1 MTREE
6 AIETVDAVD
15 YFGMSTDHKVELSKA
30 FIHKLYDDFE
40 NKSCIDCRWCILGGE
55 FENDECHNTSLS
67 AHLEQ
72 GTMVSQDFCCN
83 RWEARGNR

>member
-6 AIETVDAVD
+6 AYQVDILTRTGFNTKIVID
-15 YFGMSTDHKVELSKA
+15 K
-30 FIHKLYDDFE
+30 IYDDFE
-40 NKSCIDCRWCILGGE
+40 NKSCIDCRWCKLGGE

-83 RWEARGNR
+83 RWEARDKI

>member
-6 AIETVDAVD
+6 QKAYNAENYPASVLTWLNEA
-15 YFGMSTDHKVELSKA
+15 TDRA
-30 FIHKLYDDFE
+30 YDDFE
-40 NKSCIDCRWCILGGE
+40 NKSCIDCRWCKLGGE

-83 RWEARGNR
+83 RYESKV

>member
-6 AIETVDAVD
+6 AKQEMKECE
-15 YFGMSTDHKVELSKA
+15 GVEECSMRFK
-30 FIHKLYDDFE
+30 IIDDIYDDFE
-40 NKSCIDCRWCILGGE
+40 NKSCIDCRWCKLGGE

-83 RWEARGNR
+83 RYEARDKR